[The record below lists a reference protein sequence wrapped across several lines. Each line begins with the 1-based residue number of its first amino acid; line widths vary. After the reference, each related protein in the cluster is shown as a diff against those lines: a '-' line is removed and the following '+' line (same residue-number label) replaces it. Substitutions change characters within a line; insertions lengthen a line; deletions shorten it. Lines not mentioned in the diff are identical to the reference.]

1 MTNNGIR
8 DKVLEAVEV
17 EWFDKDQILLCC
29 IKYMSENEIRD
40 MLEANELHFPEDG
53 TDEDN
58 EITEL

>member
-1 MTNNGIR
+1 MSNNGIR

-17 EWFDKDQILLCC
+17 EWFDKDQILMCC
-29 IKYMSENEIRD
+29 LKCMSENEIRD
-40 MLEANELHFPEDG
+40 MLEANEMHFPEDG

>member
-1 MTNNGIR
+1 MSNNGIR

-17 EWFDKDQILLCC
+17 EWFDKDQILMCC
-29 IKYMSENEIRD
+29 LKYMSENEIRD
-40 MLEANELHFPEDG
+40 MLEANEMHFPEDG

>member
-29 IKYMSENEIRD
+29 LKYMSENEIRD

-53 TDEDN
+53 IDEDN

>member
-29 IKYMSENEIRD
+29 LKYMSENEIRD

-53 TDEDN
+53 IDEDS

>member
-8 DKVLEAVEV
+8 DKVLEAVEI

-29 IKYMSENEIRD
+29 LKYMSENEIRD